1 MIFVINKLKYD
12 TDKMQLISEK
22 CEYTYKNKMF
32 GSNFI
37 NYGKDVKLWRSV
49 NDRWL
54 LTYNKG
60 YSTTYAEALTKEK
73 AGALLLRYDIDKYEE
88 LFEKLEEA

>member
-22 CEYTYKNKMF
+22 CEYLYKYNMF
-32 GSNFI
+32 GSNFT
-37 NYGKDVKLWRSV
+37 NYGRDVKLWRSV

-54 LTYNKG
+54 ITHTRGSSNV
-60 YSTTYAEALTKEK
+60 YAEAISKEK
-73 AGALLLRYDIDKYEE
+73 AGALLLQYDVDKYEE